1 MAKYKSEILELL
13 YHNRSSYL
21 SGQAIAE
28 RLSISRTA
36 VWKTIELLKQQGFCL
51 SSVQNKGYQLIRFPQ
66 EWDQDMM
73 ALVIKQSSY
82 FKKRFVF
89 KEVSSTQ
96 IVAKE
101 KMLETDEPF
110 IVVSEV
116 QTVGKGRFNR
126 SWDSQGSKGLWMTAV
141 FRKEVPLHKIMTFN
155 LFMSLAIAK
164 TIRRVSGA
172 EAKIKWP
179 NDIYIDDRKCCGFL
193 TEISGDASA
202 IQNIICGIGINLNHE
217 LSDFQ
222 DELAMKATSLMAAT
236 GHKINRYQFFE
247 ELLTEI
253 EGAFREFITLDFND
267 IKEDYMQ
274 YSNIWQRKLRYIQG
288 KKVVEGTAVEI
299 LDDGRLI
306 VQSEDGTLHHFISA
320 DIEL

>member
-1 MAKYKSEILELL
+1 MAKYKSDILELL
-13 YHNRSSYL
+13 YHNRSTYL
-21 SGQAIAE
+21 SGQMIAE
-28 RLSISRTA
+28 QLSISRTA
-36 VWKTIELLKQQGFCL
+36 VWKTIELLKQQGFSL
-51 SSVQNKGYQLIRFPQ
+51 SSVQNKGYQLTRFPE

-73 ALVIKQSSY
+73 ALIIKQSSY
-82 FKKRFVF
+82 FKKRFVY
-89 KEVSSTQ
+89 KEVTSTQ
-96 IVAKE
+96 LVAKE

-116 QTVGKGRFNR
+116 QTAGRGRFNR
-126 SWDSQGSKGLWMTAV
+126 NWDSQGSKGLWMTAV

-222 DELAMKATSLMAAT
+222 DELAVKATSLMAAT
-236 GHKINRYQFFE
+236 GQKINRYQFFE

-253 EGAFREFITLDFND
+253 EVAFQQFITLEFSD
-267 IKEDYMQ
+267 IKEEYMQ
-274 YSNIWQRKLRYIQG
+274 YSNIWQRKLRYTEG
-288 KKVVEGTAVEI
+288 KKVVEGTAVEMM
-299 LDDGRLI
+299 DDGRLI
-306 VQSEDGTLHHFISA
+306 VQDDEGTLHHFISA